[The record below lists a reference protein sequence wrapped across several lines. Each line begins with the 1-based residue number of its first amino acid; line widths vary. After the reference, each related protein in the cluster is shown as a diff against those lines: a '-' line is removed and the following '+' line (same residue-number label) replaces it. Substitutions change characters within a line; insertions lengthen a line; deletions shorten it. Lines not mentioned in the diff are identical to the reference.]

1 MASIAAGFDKLAA
14 LTGNGSKFIRVN
26 SGATAQEA
34 VAASGTGNVVLTDG
48 ATLTGATITGSTLT
62 GAALNGTIGATTP
75 AAGAFTTLAASGA
88 VSGAGFTSYLASPPS
103 IGTGTPAAGVF
114 TSLQANGALSGAS
127 LSIGGTATLQGL
139 TDISGASA
147 GQVKFPATQN
157 ASSNVNTLD
166 DYEEGTWTPSL
177 TCAVTGD
184 LVASHLIQ
192 NGWYTK
198 VGRLVHVVF
207 RVAMSAWTW
216 STASGFVRITG
227 LPFAV
232 DSFNGYGSVIFSGV
246 NKASYTQLTASPQFA
261 QTYMVFYASGM
272 GQAFA
277 TLEVADTPSGGTPYF
292 YGSVVYMAAT

>member
-1 MASIAAGFDKLAA
+1 MASIAAGFDKLVA

-147 GQVKFPATQN
+147 GQIKFPATQN
-157 ASSNVNTLD
+157 ASADANTLD
-166 DYEEGTWTPSL
+166 DYEEGTWTPAF
-177 TCAVTGD
+177 TCTTPGTLAITTSTAAG
-184 LVASHLIQ
+184 I
-192 NGWYTK
+192 YTK
-198 VGRLVHVVF
+198 IGH
-207 RVAMSAWTW
+207 RVTLDFQLILTAFTIG
-216 STASGFVRITG
+216 TASGSVRITG
-227 LPFAV
+227 IPFVSAGGDFV
-232 DSFNGYGSVIFSGV
+232 GSMTFHGI
-246 NKASYTQLTASPQFA
+246 NKATFTQVNPATSSGQVFLVLTAS
-261 QTYMVFYASGM
+261 GM
-272 GQAFA
+272 NVAA
-277 TLEVADTPSGGTPYF
+277 TLVSIGDIALVGGVIELRGTISYT
-292 YGSVVYMAAT
+292 A

>member
-1 MASIAAGFDKLAA
+1 MASIAAGFDKLVA

-34 VAASGTGNVVLTDG
+34 VSATGTGNVVLADG

-147 GQVKFPATQN
+147 GQIKFPATQN
-157 ASSNVNTLD
+157 PSANANTLD
-166 DYEEGTWTPSL
+166 DYEEGTWTPVF
-177 TCAVTGD
+177 TCATPGTLSVTVSIATGK
-184 LVASHLIQ
+184 
-192 NGWYTK
+192 YTK
-198 VGRLVHVVF
+198 IGHRVF
-207 RVAMSAWTW
+207 VDFQLLLTAFTIG
-216 STASGFVRITG
+216 TASGLVRITG
-227 LPFAV
+227 LPFTVSGSDFAGAM
-232 DSFNGYGSVIFSGV
+232 SFQGI
-246 NKASYTQLTASPQFA
+246 NKATFTQVNPSASSGN
-261 QTYMVFYASGM
+261 TYMSLLASGM
-272 GQAFA
+272 N
-277 TLEVADTPSGGTPYF
+277 VASTIVDIADIVLVGGAIEFRGAISYT
-292 YGSVVYMAAT
+292 A